1 VFHLSLSATIAQET
15 NVAVVVSELPPR
27 KAEGLI
33 TAQKL
38 TQSLFPSY
46 HQGRQKASSPSNEGT
61 RFHCSEASLET
72 SFLQF
77 VSFVSE
83 FLPSTESLYVVL
95 HFASTLASS
104 DLNHIDRIDPILNYE
119 YTAHYPQTCLK
130 VPVC

>member
-15 NVAVVVSELPPR
+15 NVVVVVSELPPR

-38 TQSLFPSY
+38 TQSLFQSY
-46 HQGRQKASSPSNEGT
+46 HQGRQKASSHKERRNKVPLFRSFART
-61 RFHCSEASLET
+61 SL
-72 SFLQF
+72 LQF

-104 DLNHIDRIDPILNYE
+104 DLNHIDRIDPILNY
-119 YTAHYPQTCLK
+119 
-130 VPVC
+130 